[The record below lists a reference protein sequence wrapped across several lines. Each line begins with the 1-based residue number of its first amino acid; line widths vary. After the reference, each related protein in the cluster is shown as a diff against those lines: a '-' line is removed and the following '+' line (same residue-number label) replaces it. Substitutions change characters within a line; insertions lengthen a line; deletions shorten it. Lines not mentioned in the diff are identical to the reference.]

1 MIALSVGMIALVD
14 DACVPQ
20 IPLHAEERSNIRIL
34 LAHYVLPRS
43 SLAVASAFAPG
54 PSQRDGQQGQVREGG
69 AGHDHACR

>member
-34 LAHYVLPRS
+34 LAHMCYLARL
-43 SLAVASAFAPG
+43 SL
-54 PSQRDGQQGQVREGG
+54 
-69 AGHDHACR
+69 